1 LTTPDLA
8 RVIPL
13 GESASMT
20 SDECGWIP
28 ICLTVITSSI
38 EAVIGLLDGG
48 SYAPGDHRL
57 ARPIF
62 IDGRATFEKSFAT
75 FRE

>member
-1 LTTPDLA
+1 
-8 RVIPL
+8 
-13 GESASMT
+13 MT

-38 EAVIGLLDGG
+38 EAVIGLLDEG

-57 ARPIF
+57 ARPIL
-62 IDGRATFEKSFAT
+62 IDGRATL
-75 FRE
+75 RNPWRLPRRNLPY